1 MDQYNTTFQTEQRR
15 RLRESLDRIHA
26 RSGLGAALEGLRLNQ
41 VETGFIQDDLSEVMR
56 FVFPRA
62 GDNDAFLAAQYN
74 PARAR
79 RFRGRGLRTPPL
91 GARSVNDGCFLCG
104 ENVEWQHQGA
114 EIGYPVGGTNVPYTA
129 WMNPFPLAMGH
140 AVLAADEHIHQHWA
154 VSGIGLGEIVR
165 DLIDFSDRLPGWITF
180 YNGAGAGASIESH
193 LHFHALPRAPGLAA
207 TPIEQA
213 ADRHRVDLDPAAAL
227 NGAIACGLYPLDF
240 AHWRGRCEDIM
251 APVLAWLEAWQ
262 NQRGG
267 DLDATANAMAV
278 RHADGE
284 KMDVFFVPRVRSR
297 SRAEGLGGVIGAF
310 ETMGEIICSHP
321 EEKHLL
327 EGGDVD
333 YEAIADLLRHVSV
346 AL

>member
-1 MDQYNTTFQTEQRR
+1 MDQYNASFQTEQRR

-26 RSGLGAALEGLRLNQ
+26 RTGLGAALEGLRLNQ
-41 VETGFIQDDLSEVMR
+41 VETGFIQDDLSEVLR
-56 FVFPRA
+56 FVFA
-62 GDNDAFLAAQYN
+62 SSDGSDAFLSAQYN

-79 RFRGRGLRTPPL
+79 RFGGRGLRTPPL
-91 GARSVNDGCFLCG
+91 GARSINDGCFLCG
-104 ENVEWQHQGA
+104 ENVEWQHRGA
-114 EIGYPVGGTNVPYTA
+114 EIGYPVGGNNVPYTA
-129 WMNPFPLAMGH
+129 WMNPFPLANGH

-154 VSGIGLGEIVR
+154 ISGIGLGEIVR

-193 LHFHALPRAPGLAA
+193 LHFHVLPRAPGLPPM
-207 TPIEQA
+207 PIEQA
-213 ADRHRVDLDPAAAL
+213 ADRHRVALDRAATL
-227 NGAIACGLYPLDF
+227 NGAIARGLYPLEF
-240 AHWRGRCEDIM
+240 AHWRGRREEIIG
-251 APVLAWLEAWQ
+251 PVLNWLGEWQ
-262 NQRGG
+262 RHRGG
-267 DLDATANAMAV
+267 DPDATANAMAV
-278 RHADGE
+278 RHADGPE
-284 KMDVFFVPRVRSR
+284 MDVFFVPRVRSR